1 MDMIRINK
9 CNELHKKMSGMTLIE
24 LMIAVVIVGVLASIA
39 YPTYSHYVKEGY
51 RRQVM
56 ADMAKIQLYLEENY
70 RHSEGYPIDE
80 IFDNNS
86 VCSFC
91 DYDNERFELTIK
103 SINDNRQY
111 TIIAKPLLQRGQ
123 NTDTC
128 RGKQY
133 DQLELKSNGEA
144 LPRACW

>member
-9 CNELHKKMSGMTLIE
+9 CNELHKKMGGMTLIE

-39 YPTYSHYVKEGY
+39 YPTYSHYVKEGH

-128 RGKQY
+128 RGEQY

>member
-1 MDMIRINK
+1 MDMVRINK
-9 CNELHKKMSGMTLIE
+9 CNKLHKNALGMTLIE
-24 LMIAVVIVGVLASIA
+24 LMIAVVIVGILASIA
-39 YPTYSHYVKEGY
+39 YPTYSHYVKEGH

-56 ADMAKIQLYLEENY
+56 ADMVKVQLYLEENY
-70 RHSEGYPIDE
+70 RHSDGYPIDE

-128 RGKQY
+128 RGEQY
-133 DQLELKSNGEA
+133 DQLELKSNGET
-144 LPRACW
+144 LPRICW

>member
-9 CNELHKKMSGMTLIE
+9 CNKLHKKMGGMTLIE

-39 YPTYSHYVKEGY
+39 YPTYSHYVKEGH

-56 ADMAKIQLYLEENY
+56 ADMAKVQLYLEENY
-70 RHSEGYPIDE
+70 RHSEGYSKDDIDD
-80 IFDNNS
+80 INRH
-86 VCSFC
+86 CQLC
-91 DYDNERFELTIK
+91 HYDAQRFELSVQASK
-103 SINDNRQY
+103 DNKQY

-128 RGKQY
+128 RGEQY